1 MGRTQLPKTNSKW
14 QWSTKYVLTENPTF
28 ASTLDDWN
36 LRIVICGLEVWFV
49 AGLLGKNVSN
59 RSADVCMYFLVDNQ
73 DFYCDV
79 TGSFAGGVPFQWH
92 SQFNWGSPGW
102 FWMSAVVLN
111 TTEWEWTSELQYI
124 KSKVQQCSGIK
135 FQKSIVLLH
144 TPHKKEHLL
153 CRMSNLC
160 EQPWLFRVYRG

>member
-1 MGRTQLPKTNSKW
+1 MGRTTSKNKLRVTMSHQVLVDRKNNICKHFGWLKAENSD
-14 QWSTKYVLTENPTF
+14 L
-28 ASTLDDWN
+28 
-36 LRIVICGLEVWFV
+36 CLEVWFV

-59 RSADVCMYFLVDNQ
+59 RSADVCMHFLLDNQ
-73 DFYCDV
+73 DFYCDF
-79 TGSFAGGVPFQWH
+79 TGSFSGGFPFQWH

-111 TTEWEWTSELQYI
+111 TTEWEWTNELYIYI